1 MALSLSQ
8 ETRQNLASAGT
19 AQALGTGRFKDVVL
33 QADPGNAGTI
43 YIGDENVDST
53 NGYALTASQAISLN
67 ALFSDSRTPDML
79 WDLSTIYFDGTDA
92 GDDVRIITVN
102 FSGPRNSSNG

>member
-8 ETRQNLASAGT
+8 QTRQNLTSAGT
-19 AQALGTGRFKDVVL
+19 AQALGTGKYKDVVL
-33 QADPGNAGTI
+33 QADPANVGTL

-53 NGYALTASQAISLN
+53 NGYALTAGSAISLN

-79 WDLSTIYFDGTDA
+79 WDLSTLYFDGTDTN
-92 GDDVRIITVN
+92 DDLRIITVN